1 MAIQQLPSKEA
12 TRAEAA
18 KHTGGAPDDELQ
30 LVRYI
35 VVAMCICIPLFAA
48 LWVGLIALA
57 VTLAGVGYTA
67 PLLMGIA
74 VGALAGVFFGAWI
87 GFVLFSRKVD

>member
-1 MAIQQLPSKEA
+1 MAIHPVQAKEPVRVHGTA
-12 TRAEAA
+12 D
-18 KHTGGAPDDELQ
+18 TGGARDEELQ
-30 LVRYI
+30 LVHYI
-35 VVAMCICIPLFAA
+35 VVGICICIPLFVG

-74 VGALAGVFFGAWI
+74 VGALAGVFFGAWA
-87 GFVLFSRKVD
+87 GFVLFSRNVY

>member
-1 MAIQQLPSKEA
+1 MAIQQLPVKEA
-12 TRAEAA
+12 TRAQGTTHA
-18 KHTGGAPDDELQ
+18 GGAREDEFL

-35 VVAMCICIPLFAA
+35 VIAMSICIPLFAA

-57 VTLAGVGYTA
+57 VTIAGVGYAA

-74 VGALAGVFFGAWI
+74 VGTLAGMFFGAWI
-87 GFVLFSRKVD
+87 GFVLFSRRVD